1 MVFGLVLLVFGF
13 IVQLKFSGCGFW
25 FYFVFCLIL
34 FLSQVVVVGLAV
46 VKIFRLWFWGLI
58 LCVFCQAVVFGFLS
72 G

>member
-1 MVFGLVLLVFGF
+1 MVFGLILFSVLF
-13 IVQLKFSGCGFW
+13 
-25 FYFVFCLIL
+25 
-34 FLSQVVVVGLAV
+34 FLSQVVVVGSAV